1 MSKCAHLWS
10 SRVTK
15 AFPFNK
21 EMLNA
26 DHAAPECRRKKS
38 PVMGLFY
45 CKGYR
50 SCEEQ
55 SCLIEFQNVALKRHH
70 DVTML
75 INALVE
81 SGVHVGA
88 GS

>member
-10 SRVTK
+10 SRATR
-15 AFPFNK
+15 AFPSNK
-21 EMLNA
+21 EMLYA
-26 DHAAPECRRKKS
+26 DHAAPGCRRKKS

-45 CKGYR
+45 CKGTDPQKR
-50 SCEEQ
+50 SR
-55 SCLIEFQNVALKRHH
+55 LIEFQNVALKRNH
-70 DVTML
+70 DVTVL